1 MSRTD
6 VADRNGY
13 LALDKPRGWTSHD
26 VVARV
31 RRIVGVR
38 RVGHAGTLDPAA
50 TGVLP
55 IAVGTATRTIEYLA
69 EASKTYLADVT
80 LGIETDSYD
89 AEGQVV
95 SQIDASHMTQDV
107 VEEHLAA
114 FRGPINQIP
123 PMHSAIHV
131 NGQRL
136 YDLARQGKTID
147 RAPRQITIHRL
158 EIRAWRAPVVT
169 LLVECSKGTYV
180 RSLAHDLGG
189 ALGVGGMLSSLVRT
203 RSGPF
208 HLRDAVTLEV
218 LEQRIGVQ
226 PWSAIAYHPDVAV
239 QHLPAATLS
248 ADQSRRWHMGQT
260 VETQLT
266 PSGTYRVYDESGTWV
281 GMGFVEVGLKPV
293 KVVNT
298 P

>member
-1 MSRTD
+1 VSRPD
-6 VADRNGY
+6 VSNRHGY
-13 LALDKPRGWTSHD
+13 LALDKPSGWTSHD

-55 IAVGTATRTIEYLA
+55 IAVGTATRTVEYLA
-69 EASKTYLADVT
+69 EASKTYLANVT

-89 AEGQVV
+89 AEGNLV
-95 SQIDASHMTQDV
+95 SQTDASHITQDV

-114 FRGPINQIP
+114 FRGPISQIP

-147 RAPRQITIHRL
+147 RAPRQITIHCL
-158 EIRAWRAPVVT
+158 DIQAWRPPVVT
-169 LLVECSKGTYV
+169 LLVDCSKGTYV

-189 ALGVGGMLSSLVRT
+189 ALGVGGVLSSLVRT

-208 HLRDAVTLEV
+208 HLREAMTLEV
-218 LEQRIGVQ
+218 LEQRIGDQ
-226 PWSAIAYHPDVAV
+226 PWSAIAYHPDVV
-239 QHLPAATLS
+239 VKHLPATTLS

-260 VETQLT
+260 VEMELT
-266 PSGTYRVYDESGTWV
+266 PSGTYRVYDETGTWV
-281 GMGFVEVGLKPV
+281 GIGFVEVGLKPV